1 MKYQV
6 TAWVTAEVL
15 EYNTYEVEAESEEDA
30 KERFFKDGLLVD
42 SIDSDYS
49 MLDTS
54 VDEVTLIK

>member
-15 EYNTYEVEAESEEDA
+15 EYNTYEIEAESEEDA
-30 KERFFKDGLLVD
+30 KERFSKDGLLVD

-49 MLDTS
+49 MLDAS
-54 VDEVTLIK
+54 IDKVTLIE